1 LNLQILVSR
10 VRQLP
15 TLPVIVAEITR
26 KTADPR
32 VNAKEIGRIISSDLS
47 ITSKVLRTVNSAHYG
62 FKREITDINS
72 AIVALGFDAVRDIAL
87 SIAVFES
94 LTRKGESGVFDRTK
108 FWEHSLGVAV
118 ASGVVGRMAGY
129 SGHNDL
135 FLAGLLHDIG
145 KVLLDIYT
153 PEMFIQVID
162 LSMTEDLIIC
172 EAEKR
177 VYGFTHAEAGIWL
190 ARQWNLPIGLQEAIG
205 LHHNPS
211 TLTSKTDF
219 ELTAFVHLA
228 DIFTRALGIGCPGD
242 SFVPELGREVCEKYS
257 DLIDLKIADYL
268 TEIRREMAK
277 SMSIL
282 KLA

>member
-1 LNLQILVSR
+1 M
-10 VRQLP
+10 P

-32 VNAKEIGRIISSDLS
+32 VNVKEIGRIISSDLS

-62 FKREITDINS
+62 FKREISDINS
-72 AIVALGFDAVRDIAL
+72 AVVALGFDAVRDIAL

-94 LTRKGESGVFDRTK
+94 LTRKGESGIFDRCK

-118 ASGVVGRMAGY
+118 ASGVVGRMVGY
-129 SGHNDL
+129 RGRNDL

-153 PEMFIQVID
+153 PELFIQVID
-162 LSMTEDLIIC
+162 LCMTEDILIA

-177 VYGFTHAEAGIWL
+177 VYGFTHAEAGMWL
-190 ARQWNLPIGLQEAIG
+190 AHQWNLPPELQETIG

-211 TLTSKTDF
+211 TLTSKVDF
-219 ELTAFVHLA
+219 EMTALVHLA
-228 DIFTRALGIGCPGD
+228 DIFIRALGIGGPGD
-242 SFVPELGREVCEKYS
+242 SRIPEIGREALERYS
-257 DLIDLKIADYL
+257 DFIDANITDCL
-268 TEIRREMAK
+268 TEIRRELVK